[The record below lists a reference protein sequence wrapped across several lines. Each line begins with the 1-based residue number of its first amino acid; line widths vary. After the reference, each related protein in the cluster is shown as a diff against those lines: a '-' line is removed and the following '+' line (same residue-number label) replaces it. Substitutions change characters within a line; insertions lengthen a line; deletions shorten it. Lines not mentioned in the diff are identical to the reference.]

1 MATASAS
8 YIVHAGSNNITG
20 ILEYNR
26 AIVAVTW
33 AIPTVKM
40 PAVKTDF
47 LLLIH
52 SFYTHLMP
60 VIFKIRRTTLF

>member
-20 ILEYNR
+20 
-26 AIVAVTW
+26 IVAVTW

-60 VIFKIRRTTLF
+60 VIFKIRRTTVF